1 MNNAKMVNLLI
12 QSVLKRN
19 AEAELWGNPGVSSQC
34 GSAMGRIEEASFRGL
49 AGWRLGRFG
58 GRASLLWAK
67 SVVSAFFG
75 RLPSAVCTVSGGWFE
90 LVHLVITQGVW
101 LDHITDEVPRCLPPP
116 AGVSNGYKQ
125 LVKGPRYASVAGT
138 ASYRPRLQGC
148 QQRQSSSSP
157 FEGRHERQNR
167 KQSVSAPATR
177 IVSQAIKAT
186 TWPTGTS
193 FRKLAVLLRNIPT
206 GAAAALDGPSTTS

>member
-1 MNNAKMVNLLI
+1 MINPLL

-19 AEAELWGNPGVSSQC
+19 TGAELWGNSEERSQC
-34 GSAMGRIEEASFRGL
+34 GPVMSRNEEASFRGL
-49 AGWRLGRFG
+49 VGWRLGRVG
-58 GRASLLWAK
+58 GRASPLWAK
-67 SVVSAFFG
+67 SAVSAFFG
-75 RLPSAVCTVSGGWFE
+75 RPPSAACTVSGGWFDP
-90 LVHLVITQGVW
+90 VQLVITPDAW
-101 LDHITDEVPRCLPPP
+101 LDHITDEVPRCPPPP

-125 LVKGPRYASVAGT
+125 HVKGPRYASVAGT

-167 KQSVSAPATR
+167 KQSVHAPATG
-177 IVSQAIKAT
+177 IVSQAIEAT

-193 FRKLAVLLRNIPT
+193 FRKPAVLLRNIPT
-206 GAAAALDGPSTTS
+206 GVAAALDGPSTTS